1 MLEFTIYYND
11 GQRVECLAVGSPRV
25 VELTGGFNSEKSK
38 VLAECDYCVILN
50 NKPIGAFK
58 AATKLNYPDIVF
70 AALKVIDDSI
80 TEDKNALLP
89 MMDQLKEIQG
99 GSVN

>member
-1 MLEFTIYYND
+1 MLEFTINYND

-70 AALKVIDDSI
+70 AALKVIDDGVTKAKDARLSI
-80 TEDKNALLP
+80 R
-89 MMDQLKEIQG
+89 DQLKVIQG
-99 GSVN
+99 GSDN

>member
-11 GQRVECLAVGSPRV
+11 GQRVECLAVDSPRV
-25 VELTGGFNSEKSK
+25 VELTGGFNSDQSK

-50 NKPIGAFK
+50 NKPIGAFE
-58 AATKLNYPDIVF
+58 AAMKLNYPDIVF
-70 AALKVIDDSI
+70 AALKVIDDCV
-80 TEDKNALLP
+80 TKDKNARLSIL
-89 MMDQLKEIQG
+89 DQLKEIQD

>member
-1 MLEFTIYYND
+1 MLEFTLYYND
-11 GQRVECLAVGSPRV
+11 GQCVECLAVGSPRV
-25 VELTGGFNSEKSK
+25 VEVTGGINSEKSK

-58 AATKLNYPDIVF
+58 AAMKLNYPDIVF

-80 TEDKNALLP
+80 TKDKNALLS
-89 MMDQLKEIQG
+89 MLDQLKEIQR

>member
-11 GQRVECLAVGSPRV
+11 GQLVECIAVGNPRV
-25 VELTGGFNSEKSK
+25 VELTGGINSEKSK

-58 AATKLNYPDIVF
+58 AAMKLNYPNIVF
-70 AALKVIDDSI
+70 AALKMIDDNI
-80 TEDKNALLP
+80 TECENAFRSML
-89 MMDQLKEIQG
+89 DSIREIQG

>member
-25 VELTGGFNSEKSK
+25 VEVTGGFNSEQSK

-50 NKPIGAFK
+50 NKPIGTFN
-58 AATKLNYPDIVF
+58 AATKLNYPDIVI
-70 AALKVIDDSI
+70 AALKVIK
-80 TEDKNALLP
+80 DKNAHLSIL
-89 MMDQLKEIQG
+89 DQLKEIKD